1 MSTRVYLPT
10 TSTGLAGLVADR
22 GWSGPLRGHAVTD
35 SLRAEWP
42 DGDDEQWEYAALMA
56 AADDSRALRGDGD
69 LPRRYVVAAD
79 VPEAR
84 PVPGDDP
91 TVVEVAAGVTWRS
104 VAAAHVDTE
113 DDRGDP
119 SGDGDDDADLAWFA
133 TQEIPDL
140 VQAEGFSTRLTAG

>member
-69 LPRRYVVAAD
+69 LPRRYVGAAD
-79 VPEAR
+79 VPESR

>member
-10 TSTGLAGLVADR
+10 TSSGLAGLVADR
-22 GWSGPLRGHAVTD
+22 GWPGPLRGHAVTD
-35 SLRAEWP
+35 ALRAEWP

-56 AADDSRALRGDGD
+56 AADDCQALRGEGD

-79 VPEAR
+79 VADVR

-91 TVVEVAAGVTWRS
+91 TAVEVAAGVTWRA

-113 DDRGDP
+113 DDLVG
-119 SGDGDDDADLAWFA
+119 SGDGDDDLAWFA

-140 VQAEGFSTRLTAG
+140 V

>member
-10 TSTGLAGLVADR
+10 TSSGLPGLVADR
-22 GWSGPLRGHAVTD
+22 GWPVPLRGHAVTD
-35 SLRAEWP
+35 VLRADWP

-56 AADDSRALRGDGD
+56 AADDSRALRGEGD
-69 LPRRYVVAAD
+69 TPRRYVVAAD
-79 VPEAR
+79 VPDAR

-91 TVVEVAAGVTWRS
+91 TAVEVAEGVVWRA

-113 DDRGDP
+113 DDLV
-119 SGDGDDDADLAWFA
+119 DGGGGAGRDADGDADLAWFA

-140 VQAEGFSTRLTAG
+140 V